1 MGGFS
6 SSFFPVCSVPLFALS
21 RQALT
26 TSGQAAVLGDNPTKS
41 QISQNVEDNKK
52 RSQEF

>member
-1 MGGFS
+1 MPLILLLGQNVWVAFFP

-26 TSGQAAVLGDNPTKS
+26 TSGQAAALGDNPTKS
-41 QISQNVEDNKK
+41 
-52 RSQEF
+52 

>member
-1 MGGFS
+1 MHRFAFDLIVRTKCMGGFS

-41 QISQNVEDNKK
+41 
-52 RSQEF
+52 

>member
-1 MGGFS
+1 MPLILLLGQNVWVAFPLL
-6 SSFFPVCSVPLFALS
+6 FFPVCSVPLFALS

-41 QISQNVEDNKK
+41 
-52 RSQEF
+52 